1 MEICTNLGFFT
12 KLLSIETINISLFAE
27 SKERNRE
34 RGNTEKRIVI
44 CLEKLIMQSFECGDF
59 KEIEVSCRARGAHCT

>member
-27 SKERNRE
+27 SKERNR
-34 RGNTEKRIVI
+34 GNTEKRIVI

-59 KEIEVSCRARGAHCT
+59 KEIEVSYRARGAHCT